1 VVQTHS
7 SKAGVLGRLAARAA
21 GADLVLHTVHGFGVR
36 EGDRSFRGRLLLAAE
51 RLAARRTDLFLPVSR
66 ENVETAGR
74 LGLFGAERAEVV
86 RPGFDTAPF
95 LRRDRAEARRLLGV
109 PEGVPLV
116 GTVACFKAQKGPF
129 DFVRAAALVARR
141 VPEAR
146 FAWVGDGELRGA
158 VEEAVAKEGLSG
170 RFRFLGW
177 RDDVPELLPGFDVF
191 LLASLWEGLPKVVPQ
206 ALLSGVPVV
215 ATAVDGTRE
224 ALEDG
229 VDGFLVPPGDP
240 AAAAERVASILEGAA
255 RLDAGARRDRVVAEF
270 EGERVVRRQ
279 AALYRRLLAER
290 GFVA

>member
-1 VVQTHS
+1 
-7 SKAGVLGRLAARAA
+7 
-21 GADLVLHTVHGFGVR
+21 
-36 EGDRSFRGRLLLAAE
+36 
-51 RLAARRTDLFLPVSR
+51 
-66 ENVETAGR
+66 
-74 LGLFGAERAEVV
+74 
-86 RPGFDTAPF
+86 
-95 LRRDRAEARRLLGV
+95 
-109 PEGVPLV
+109 
-116 GTVACFKAQKGPF
+116 
-129 DFVRAAALVARR
+129 
-141 VPEAR
+141 
-146 FAWVGDGELRGA
+146 
-158 VEEAVAKEGLSG
+158 
-170 RFRFLGW
+170 
-177 RDDVPELLPGFDVF
+177 
-191 LLASLWEGLPKVVPQ
+191 VVPQ